1 MEPSPLPTPP
11 QPPAVV
17 RVQSVEQ
24 QNSSSGGAAA
34 GTESH
39 SAAPSAAALSHDTV
53 ERDGSSGTVT
63 GGGRVTRNDVMRALE
78 AKIEMTQKNR
88 AVIVGLLDELFDKPA
103 TLRLL
108 TSTTAS
114 HIVST
119 VLHEEWSLVETLEA
133 LRGVIAMKLHSQER
147 LLPHDEAAGL
157 QEIYSALGAAKAK
170 RHVSNALSRHR
181 VLECEA
187 RVMAGDFGEL
197 GVIHE
202 LPRAGLIEGSVE
214 QAIFNRIAENWHH
227 KLHGALRGTVKH
239 PERFIRQ
246 IDCIVNPLLVNRF
259 KDKQAEYS
267 ATYGPEGAK
276 ATLAFHG
283 IRKNPARKMHAIVR
297 EGM

>member
-1 MEPSPLPTPP
+1 MEPSPLPTTP
-11 QPPAVV
+11 QQPAVV
-17 RVQSVEQ
+17 SVEQ
-24 QNSSSGGAAA
+24 QNSSIGGAAA

-39 SAAPSAAALSHDTV
+39 SAAPSAAALPHDTV
-53 ERDGSSGTVT
+53 ERDGSSGIVT
-63 GGGRVTRNDVMRALE
+63 GGGRVTRNHVMRALE
-78 AKIEMTQKNR
+78 GKIEMTQKNH
-88 AVIVGLLDELFDKPA
+88 AWIVALLDELFHEPA

-157 QEIYSALGAAKAK
+157 QELYSALGAAKAK
-170 RHVSNALSRHR
+170 WHVSNALSRHH
-181 VLECEA
+181 VLEYEA
-187 RVMAGDFGEL
+187 RVMAGDYGEL
-197 GVIHE
+197 GVIYE

-246 IDCIVNPLLVNRF
+246 IDCIVNPLLVKRF

-267 ATYGPEGAK
+267 AAYGPEGAK

-283 IRKNPARKMHAIVR
+283 IRKDPARKMHAIVR

>member
-1 MEPSPLPTPP
+1 MEPSPLPTTP
-11 QPPAVV
+11 QQPAVV
-17 RVQSVEQ
+17 SVEQ
-24 QNSSSGGAAA
+24 QNSSIGGAAA

-39 SAAPSAAALSHDTV
+39 SAAPSAAALPHDTV

-78 AKIEMTQKNR
+78 GKIEMTQKNR
-88 AVIVGLLDELFDKPA
+88 AAIVGLLDELFDKPVP
-103 TLRLL
+103 LRLL

-133 LRGVIAMKLHSQER
+133 LRGVIEMKLHSQER
-147 LLPHDEAAGL
+147 LLPHDVAAGL
-157 QEIYSALGAAKAK
+157 QDIYSALGAAKAK

-187 RVMAGDFGEL
+187 RVMAGDYGEL
-197 GVIHE
+197 GVIYE

-214 QAIFNRIAENWHH
+214 QTIFNRIAENWHH
-227 KLHGALRGTVKH
+227 KLHGARRGTVKH
-239 PERFIRQ
+239 SERFIRQ
-246 IDCIVNPLLVNRF
+246 IDCIVNPLLVKRF

-283 IRKNPARKMHAIVR
+283 IRKDPARKMHAIVR